1 MVDSEN
7 RNPGNTGKIR
17 RIMLF
22 VPQIA
27 KEMIHMEQEYGLL
40 PFRDPQ
46 QRTLPRTC
54 PVCGREIYGVGGQ
67 CIYCARFPA

>member
-1 MVDSEN
+1 
-7 RNPGNTGKIR
+7 
-17 RIMLF
+17 
-22 VPQIA
+22 
-27 KEMIHMEQEYGLL
+27 MEQEYGLL

-46 QRTLPRTC
+46 QRTRPRMC